1 MDDRND
7 LRASKD
13 DIKSFFVD
21 YLKIFDIVKRK
32 RFIFP
37 FDRHFPILP
46 GCAFYR
52 RDAR

>member
-13 DIKSFFVD
+13 DNKSFFVD
-21 YLKIFDIVKRK
+21 YLKIFDVVKRK

-37 FDRHFPILP
+37 ILP
-46 GCAFYR
+46 GCVFYR